1 MMLICQ
7 EIVLPFSAERS
18 EARSSYRTVALE
30 LVVLQSCLKILK
42 KQNGYACSHEDL
54 NASLFTELQP
64 PC

>member
-1 MMLICQ
+1 MMLLCQ

-42 KQNGYACSHEDL
+42 KQNGYAC
-54 NASLFTELQP
+54 
-64 PC
+64 